1 MSHESQS
8 LDDVAGFASAQE
20 AKAFLARLL
29 PVATAANPRYR
40 SKDGG
45 VETQWIM
52 TSIRFDRDEAT
63 NRIRVSMREA
73 IREYSGDALSAEGA
87 HDAEFWL
94 DEVLVSERRDS
105 PDFTSAGEPAIG
117 IIFNCKSGKC
127 IRSAYMGAK
136 ASKEW
141 VDVYIQDAKSRAAV
155 LDAFKALERPA
166 GEGDAPSAPRPL

>member
-1 MSHESQS
+1 MSDGPRSPSEFPE
-8 LDDVAGFASAQE
+8 FASTEE
-20 AKAFLARLL
+20 AKAFLARQL

-63 NRIRVSMREA
+63 NRIRTSMVEA
-73 IREYSGDALSAEGA
+73 IRQYTDNALSAEGA
-87 HDAEFWL
+87 HEAVFWL
-94 DEVLVSERRDS
+94 DEVRVSERRDA

-127 IRSAYMGAK
+127 IRSVYMGAK
-136 ASKEW
+136 SSKEW
-141 VDVYIQDAKSRAAV
+141 TDIYIQDAKSRAAI
-155 LDAFKALERPA
+155 LQAFKALERSR
-166 GEGDAPSAPRPL
+166 GDADAPTAPKPP